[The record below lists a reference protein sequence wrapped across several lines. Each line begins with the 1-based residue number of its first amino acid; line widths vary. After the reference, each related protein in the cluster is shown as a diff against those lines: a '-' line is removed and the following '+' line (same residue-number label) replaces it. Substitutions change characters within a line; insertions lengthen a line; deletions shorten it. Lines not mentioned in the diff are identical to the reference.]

1 MHFAKSLVF
10 GRPVAE
16 PGAGDGM
23 KAFVKFAAGMFLL
36 MAVPALAQPLNP
48 FITFTPLHANGL
60 YKAGERYGWTVRAPM
75 GMSTQDPLAYD
86 YTIRENNLNV
96 IASGTIDL
104 SSGSATITGS
114 LDHPAMVYVRLT
126 PNRAGM
132 VTPPAPLPVAAAPGR
147 GPTGPS
153 PADLDKLTVG
163 AAIDPTN
170 FKPSIPRPADFES
183 FWAAKLAALAKV
195 PVNPQLT
202 PLIAP
207 KPNIDFTK
215 VQLDSLGS
223 HVQGYLA
230 TPKGGG
236 KHPAI
241 VLFQYAGVYALDPR
255 TAADRAAEGWLAFN
269 VDSHDQDPAAADG
282 APRNYAMVGAN
293 DRETSYFLSMY
304 LRDSRAIDYIRSRPD
319 WDGKTIVVMGT
330 SMGGQQSFAAAG
342 LNPDHVTALV
352 VNVPA
357 GFDVNGEKAG
367 RKTGYPGWPAD
378 DAAIMQAGQYFD
390 PVNFAPNI
398 RAKSVVAFGLIDTTS
413 PPAGVFTAFDQI
425 PAPKEAIPMVE
436 SDHNHITPQK
446 QEAYLQRQQEVLGQI
461 LKTGTFTSNADWAK

>member
-1 MHFAKSLVF
+1 
-10 GRPVAE
+10 
-16 PGAGDGM
+16 M
-23 KAFVKFAAGMFLL
+23 KAWVKFAAAVSLL
-36 MAVPALAQPLNP
+36 LALPALAQPLNP
-48 FITFTPLHANGL
+48 FITFTPFHANGL
-60 YKAGERYGWTVRAPM
+60 YQAGERYGWTVRAPM

-86 YTIRENNLNV
+86 YVIRENNLNV
-96 IASGTIDL
+96 IKSGTIDL
-104 SSGSATITGS
+104 SSGSAVIEGVA
-114 LDHPAMVYVRLT
+114 DHPAMVYVRLT

-132 VTPPAPLPVAAAPGR
+132 VTPPPPAPAAAAT
-147 GPTGPS
+147 PTVIPRAIGPS

-163 AAIDPTN
+163 AAIDATN
-170 FKPSIPRPADFES
+170 FKPSIPRPADFDA
-183 FWAAKLAALAKV
+183 FWAGKLAALAQI
-195 PVNPQLT
+195 PINPRLT
-202 PLIAP
+202 PLDAP
-207 KPNIDFTK
+207 KPGIDFYK
-215 VQLDSLGS
+215 VQLDSVGS

-230 TPKGGG
+230 APKGGG
-236 KHPAI
+236 KHPALI
-241 VLFQYAGVYALDPR
+241 LYQYAGVYALDPR

-269 VDSHDQDPAAADG
+269 VDSHDQDPASADG
-282 APRNYAMVGAN
+282 APRNYAMVGAT
-293 DRETSYFLSMY
+293 DRETSYFLAMY

-367 RKTGYPGWPAD
+367 RKTGYPGWPSD

-390 PVNFAPNI
+390 PVNFASKI
-398 RAKSVVAFGLIDTTS
+398 KAKSVVAFGLIDTTS
-413 PPAGVFTAFDQI
+413 PPAGVFTAFNQI

-446 QEAYLQRQQEVLGQI
+446 QEAYLERQQAVLAQI
-461 LKTGTFTSNADWAK
+461 LKTGTFTPNADWAK

>member
-1 MHFAKSLVF
+1 
-10 GRPVAE
+10 
-16 PGAGDGM
+16 M
-23 KAFVKFAAGMFLL
+23 KAFVKFAAGALAL
-36 MAVPALAQPLNP
+36 VALPALAQPLNP

-60 YKAGERYGWTVRAPM
+60 YKAGERYGWIVRAPM

-86 YTIRENNLNV
+86 YTIRENNQTV

-104 SSGSATITGS
+104 SSGSASIGGV

-132 VTPPAPLPVAAAPGR
+132 VTPPPAPAAATPPASGR
-147 GPTGPS
+147 GPAGPS

-163 AAIDPTN
+163 AAIDPTG
-170 FKPSIPRPADFES
+170 FRPSIPRPADFDA
-183 FWAAKLAALAKV
+183 FWAGKLADLAKV

-202 PLIAP
+202 PLAAP
-207 KPNIDFTK
+207 KPNVDFYK
-215 VQLDSLGS
+215 VQLDSVGS

-241 VLFQYAGVYALDPR
+241 LLFQYAGVYALDPR

-269 VDSHDQDPAAADG
+269 VDSHDQDPADADG
-282 APRNYAMVGAN
+282 APRNYTMVGADN
-293 DRETSYFLSMY
+293 RDASYFLTMY

-342 LNPDHVTALV
+342 LNPDVTALV

-367 RKTGYPGWPAD
+367 RRPGYPNWPTD
-378 DAAIMQAGQYFD
+378 NAAIMAAGQYFD
-390 PVNFAPNI
+390 PVNFASRI
-398 RAKSVVAFGLIDTTS
+398 KAKSVVAFGLIDTTS
-413 PPAGVFTAFDQI
+413 PPAGVFTAFNEI
-425 PAPKEAIPMVE
+425 PAAKEAIPMVD

-446 QEAYLQRQQEVLGQI
+446 QEAYLQRQQEVLATI
-461 LKTGTFTSNADWAK
+461 LKTGTFTPNADWAK

>member
-1 MHFAKSLVF
+1 MRAFAKLAVC
-10 GRPVAE
+10 GL
-16 PGAGDGM
+16 
-23 KAFVKFAAGMFLL
+23 AF
-36 MAVPALAQPLNP
+36 MALPALAQPLNP
-48 FITFTPLHANGL
+48 FITFTPFHANGL

-86 YTIRENNLNV
+86 YTVRENNQTV

-104 SSGSATITGS
+104 SSGSATIDGVI
-114 LDHPAMVYVRLT
+114 DHPAMVYVRLT

-132 VTPPAPLPVAAAPGR
+132 VTPPAPPPPPAPGR
-147 GPTGPS
+147 GPS

-163 AAIDPTN
+163 AAIDPTG
-170 FKPSIPRPADFES
+170 FKPSIPRPADFDA
-183 FWAAKLAALAKV
+183 FWAGKLAELAKV
-195 PVNPQLT
+195 AINPQLT
-202 PLIAP
+202 PMAAP
-207 KPNIDFTK
+207 KSNIDFYK
-215 VQLDSLGS
+215 VRLDSVGS

-241 VLFQYAGVYALDPR
+241 LLYQYAGVYALDPR

-269 VDSHDQDPAAADG
+269 VDSHDQDPASAEG
-282 APRNYAMVGAN
+282 APRNYAMVGADN
-293 DRETSYFLSMY
+293 RDTSYFLTMY
-304 LRDSRAIDYIRSRPD
+304 LRDSRAMDYIRSRPD

-342 LNPDHVTALV
+342 LNPQYVTHLV

-357 GFDVNGEKAG
+357 GFDINGEKAG
-367 RKTGYPGWPAD
+367 RRPGYPNWPTD

-390 PVNFAPNI
+390 PVNFASRI
-398 RAKSVVAFGLIDTTS
+398 KAKSVVAFGLIDTTS
-413 PPAGVFTAFDQI
+413 PPAGIFTAFNLIQG
-425 PAPKEAIPMVE
+425 AKEAIPMVE

-446 QEAYLQRQQEVLGQI
+446 QEAYLARQQAVLAEI
-461 LKTGTFTSNADWAK
+461 REKGTFTPNADWAK

>member
-1 MHFAKSLVF
+1 MKIFAKFAV
-10 GRPVAE
+10 
-16 PGAGDGM
+16 GALM
-23 KAFVKFAAGMFLL
+23 L
-36 MAVPALAQPLNP
+36 MALPALGQPLNP
-48 FITFTPLHANGL
+48 FITFTPFHANGL

-86 YTIRENNLNV
+86 YTIRENNQTV

-104 SSGSATITGS
+104 SSGSATIAGV
-114 LDHPAMVYVRLT
+114 LDHPAMVYVRLM

-132 VTPPAPLPVAAAPGR
+132 VTPPALQAAAAPAPGR

-163 AAIDPTN
+163 AAVDPLG
-170 FKPSIPRPADFES
+170 FKPSIPRPADFDA
-183 FWAAKLAALAKV
+183 FWAGKLVALAQV
-195 PVNPQLT
+195 PINPQLT
-202 PLIAP
+202 PQAPP
-207 KPNIDFTK
+207 KPNIDFYK
-215 VQLDSLGS
+215 VQLDSVGS

-230 TPKGGG
+230 SPRGGG

-241 VLFQYAGVYALDPR
+241 LLYQYAGVYALDPR
-255 TAADRAAEGWLAFN
+255 TAADRAAEGWIAFN
-269 VDSHDQDPAAADG
+269 VDSHDQDPASADG
-282 APRNYAMVGAN
+282 APRNYAMVGAR
-293 DRETSYFLSMY
+293 DRETSYFLTMY
-304 LRDSRAIDYIRSRPD
+304 LRDTRAIDYIRSRPD

-367 RKTGYPGWPAD
+367 RRTGYPGWPSD
-378 DAAIMQAGQYFD
+378 DAAIMQGGQYFD
-390 PVNFAPNI
+390 PVNFASRI

-425 PAPKEAIPMVE
+425 PAAKEAIPMVQ
-436 SDHNHITPQK
+436 SDHNHITPQA
-446 QEAYLQRQQEVLGQI
+446 QEAYLQRQQEVLATI
-461 LKTGTFTSNADWAK
+461 LKTGSFTPNADWMK

>member
-1 MHFAKSLVF
+1 M
-10 GRPVAE
+10 
-16 PGAGDGM
+16 GDVM
-23 KAFVKFAAGMFLL
+23 KAFLKFLIGTLALTAL
-36 MAVPALAQPLNP
+36 PALAQPLNP
-48 FITFTPLHANGL
+48 FITFTPFHANGL

-75 GMSTQDPLAYD
+75 GMSTQDPLSYD
-86 YTIRENNLNV
+86 FTIRENNQAV

-104 SSGSATITGS
+104 SSGSAVIAGT

-126 PNRAGM
+126 PNRTGM
-132 VTPPAPLPVAAAPGR
+132 VTPPAPPPAAPAPGR

-153 PADLDKLTVG
+153 LVDLDKLTVG

-170 FKPSIPRPADFES
+170 FKPSIARPADFDS
-183 FWAAKLAALAKV
+183 FWAGKLAALAAV

-202 PLIAP
+202 PLAAP
-207 KPNIDFTK
+207 KPGIDFYK
-215 VQLDSLGS
+215 VQLDSIGS

-230 TPKGGG
+230 TPKNGLA

-241 VLFQYAGVYALDPR
+241 LLYQYAGVYALDPR

-269 VDSHDQDPAAADG
+269 VDSHDQDPASADG

-293 DRETSYFLSMY
+293 DRETSYFLTMY

-390 PVNFAPNI
+390 PVNFASRI
-398 RAKSVVAFGLIDTTS
+398 KAKSVVAFGLIDTTS
-413 PPAGVFTAFDQI
+413 PPAGVFTAVGQI
-425 PAPKEAIPMVE
+425 PAAKEAIPMVE

-446 QEAYLQRQQEVLGQI
+446 QEAYLQRQQAVLATI
-461 LKTGTFTSNADWAK
+461 LKTGTFAPNADWAK

>member
-1 MHFAKSLVF
+1 MKTFA
-10 GRPVAE
+10 
-16 PGAGDGM
+16 
-23 KAFVKFAAGMFLL
+23 KFAAGAL
-36 MAVPALAQPLNP
+36 MLAALPALAQPLNP
-48 FITFTPLHANGL
+48 FITFTPFHANGL

-75 GMSTQDPLAYD
+75 GMSTQDPLSYD
-86 YTIRENNLNV
+86 YTVRENNQTE

-104 SSGSATITGS
+104 SSGSATISGAI
-114 LDHPAMVYVRLT
+114 DHPAMVYVRLT

-132 VTPPAPLPVAAAPGR
+132 VTLPAPPAAAPAPGG
-147 GPTGPS
+147 GPAGPS

-170 FKPSIPRPADFES
+170 FKPSIPRPADFDA
-183 FWAAKLAALAKV
+183 FWAGKLADLAKV

-202 PLIAP
+202 PLTPP
-207 KPNIDFTK
+207 KPNIDFYK
-215 VQLDSLGS
+215 VQLDSAGS

-230 TPKGGG
+230 APKSGG

-241 VLFQYAGVYALDPR
+241 LLYQYAGVYALDPR

-269 VDSHDQDPAAADG
+269 VDSHDQDPASPDG
-282 APRNYAMVGAN
+282 APRNYAMVSADN
-293 DRETSYFLSMY
+293 RDTSYFLGMY
-304 LRDSRAIDYIRSRPD
+304 LRDTRAIDYIRSRSD

-330 SMGGQQSFAAAG
+330 SMGGQQSFATAG
-342 LNPDHVTALV
+342 LNPQYVTAMV

-367 RKTGYPGWPAD
+367 RRTGYPGWPSD
-378 DAAIMQAGQYFD
+378 NAAIMQAGQYFD
-390 PVNFAPNI
+390 PVNFASRI

-413 PPAGVFTAFDQI
+413 PPAGVFTAFNQI
-425 PAPKEAIPMVE
+425 PAAKEAIPMVE

-446 QEAYLQRQQEVLGQI
+446 QEAYLQRQQEVLATI
-461 LKTGTFTSNADWAK
+461 LKTGSFMPNADWMK

>member
-1 MHFAKSLVF
+1 
-10 GRPVAE
+10 
-16 PGAGDGM
+16 M
-23 KAFVKFAAGMFLL
+23 KAVLKLALGL
-36 MAVPALAQPLNP
+36 MALAAVPALAQPLNP
-48 FITFTPLHANGL
+48 FITFTPFHANGL
-60 YKAGERYGWTVRAPM
+60 YKAGEHYGWTVRAPM

-86 YTIRENNLNV
+86 YTVRENNQTV

-104 SSGSATITGS
+104 SSGSAIITGVA
-114 LDHPAMVYVRLT
+114 DHAAMIYVRLT

-132 VTPPAPLPVAAAPGR
+132 VTPPPAAAAPAPGR
-147 GPTGPS
+147 GPAGPS

-163 AAIDPTN
+163 AAVDPTN
-170 FKPSIPRPADFES
+170 FKPSLPRPADFDA
-183 FWAAKLAALAKV
+183 FWAGKLADLAKV

-202 PLIAP
+202 PLAAP
-207 KPNIDFTK
+207 KPNIDFYK
-215 VQLDSLGS
+215 VQLDSVGS

-241 VLFQYAGVYALDPR
+241 LLYQYAGVYALDPR

-269 VDSHDQDPAAADG
+269 VDSHDQDPASADG
-282 APRNYAMVGAN
+282 APRNYPLVGAT
-293 DRETSYFLSMY
+293 DRETSYFLTMY
-304 LRDSRAIDYIRSRPD
+304 LRDTRAIDYIRERPD

-330 SMGGQQSFAAAG
+330 SMGGQQSLVTAG

-352 VNVPA
+352 VNVPS
-357 GFDVNGEKAG
+357 GMDVNGEKAG
-367 RKTGYPGWPAD
+367 RRPGYPNWPTN

-390 PVNFAPNI
+390 PVNFASRI
-398 RAKSVVAFGLIDTTS
+398 KAKSVVAFGMIDTTS

-425 PAPKEAIPMVE
+425 PAAKEAIPMVE

-446 QEAYLQRQQEVLGQI
+446 QEAYLQRQQDVLATI
-461 LKTGTFTSNADWAK
+461 LKTGTFTPNADWAK

>member
-1 MHFAKSLVF
+1 MKTFA
-10 GRPVAE
+10 
-16 PGAGDGM
+16 
-23 KAFVKFAAGMFLL
+23 KFAAGAL
-36 MAVPALAQPLNP
+36 MLAALPALAQPLNP
-48 FITFTPLHANGL
+48 FITFTPFHANGL

-75 GMSTQDPLAYD
+75 GMSTQDPLSYD
-86 YTIRENNLNV
+86 YTVRENNQTE

-104 SSGSATITGS
+104 SSGSATISGAI
-114 LDHPAMVYVRLT
+114 DHPAMVYVRLT

-132 VTPPAPLPVAAAPGR
+132 VTLPAPPAAAPAPGG
-147 GPTGPS
+147 GPAGPS

-170 FKPSIPRPADFES
+170 FKPSIPRPADFDA
-183 FWAAKLAALAKV
+183 FWAGKLADLAKV

-202 PLIAP
+202 PLTPP
-207 KPNIDFTK
+207 KPNIDFYK
-215 VQLDSLGS
+215 VQLDSAGS

-230 TPKGGG
+230 APKSGG

-241 VLFQYAGVYALDPR
+241 LLYQYAGVYALDPR

-269 VDSHDQDPAAADG
+269 VDSHDQDPASPDG
-282 APRNYAMVGAN
+282 APRNYAMVSADN
-293 DRETSYFLSMY
+293 RDTSYFLGMY
-304 LRDSRAIDYIRSRPD
+304 LRDTRAIDYIRSRSD

-330 SMGGQQSFAAAG
+330 SMGGQQSFATAG
-342 LNPDHVTALV
+342 LNPQYVTAMV

-367 RKTGYPGWPAD
+367 RRTGYPGWPSD
-378 DAAIMQAGQYFD
+378 NAAIMQAGQYFD
-390 PVNFAPNI
+390 PVNFASRI

-413 PPAGVFTAFDQI
+413 PPAGVFTAFNQI
-425 PAPKEAIPMVE
+425 PAAKEAIPMVE

-446 QEAYLQRQQEVLGQI
+446 QEAYLQRQQEVLAAI
-461 LKTGTFTSNADWAK
+461 LKNGTFTPNTDWMK